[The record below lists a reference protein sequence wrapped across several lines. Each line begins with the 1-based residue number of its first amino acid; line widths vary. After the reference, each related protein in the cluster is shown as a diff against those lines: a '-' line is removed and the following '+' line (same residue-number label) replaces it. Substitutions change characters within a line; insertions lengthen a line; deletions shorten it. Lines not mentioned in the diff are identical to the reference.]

1 MKGNTALRRL
11 AILISVM
18 LLSITACKSHNERS
32 DNATLMN
39 IESSL
44 ENGSRLV
51 KGPRR
56 PPPEISAALMPAV
69 KIDMASAGHSGEER
83 FDVNINE
90 TPAKAFLMGLV
101 EGTPYNMVVHPSV
114 DGTISLN
121 LKNVTVPEVMTV
133 LRDVYGFEYMRTGRG
148 YRVLPARMQS
158 RIFEIDY
165 LNIRRNGKS
174 QTRVS
179 SGQLTESTT
188 SNDNSSSTTVEK
200 ATGTEIN
207 TESDSD
213 FWGELSTALKSI
225 VGNTGGRSVVVS
237 PQSGIVVVRAMPMEL
252 REVERFLNATQNN
265 MQRQVIIEAK
275 VVEVQLNDGAQTG
288 INWAGL
294 IRSGSD
300 TLTLGHI
307 GGGSVFGNANGTSGI
322 SGNTGNLDPAA
333 YSAITA
339 TSAAAFGGV
348 FSAAIRL
355 ADFTAF
361 IELLKSQ
368 GDVQILSS
376 PRISTVNNQKAVI
389 KVGSDEYFVTEISST
404 TTTGTTTTVTPEIKL
419 APFFSGIA
427 LDVTPRI
434 SANGEVILHI
444 HPAVSEVTDQTKVI
458 QVFGQTQTL
467 PLALSTVRESDSVIK
482 AASGQVVVIGGL
494 MQDRATIR
502 SSATPGISD
511 APIIGNL
518 FKHTKDEIVK
528 SELVILLRPIVVDS
542 PNVWRNQ
549 TRESLDRIK
558 THYGLVGS
566 K

>member
-1 MKGNTALRRL
+1 MKGNNKMRQLL
-11 AILISVM
+11 ILISVT
-18 LLSITACKSHNERS
+18 LATLTACKSHNVRT

-39 IESSL
+39 IENNL
-44 ENGSRLV
+44 GDGSRVV

-56 PPPEISAALMPAV
+56 PPPEVSAALMPAV
-69 KIDMASAGHSGEER
+69 KIDMASAGHSAEER
-83 FDVNINE
+83 FDVNISE

-114 DGTISLN
+114 DGNLSLN
-121 LKNVTVPEVMTV
+121 LKGVTVPEVMEV
-133 LRDVYGFEYMRTGRG
+133 LRDVYGYEYQQTRSG

-179 SGQLTESTT
+179 SGQLTDST
-188 SNDNSSSTTVEK
+188 SSDDDDSSSDTVEQ

-213 FWGELSTALKSI
+213 FWGELRTALNSI
-225 VGNTGGRSVVVS
+225 VGNEGGRSVVVS

-252 REVERFLNATQNN
+252 REVERFLHVTQNN

-275 VVEVQLNDGAQTG
+275 VVEVQLGDGAQTG

-294 IRSGSD
+294 IRSGND
-300 TLTLGHI
+300 TLTLGHV
-307 GGGSVFGNANGTSGI
+307 GGGTVFDTGTTGI
-322 SGNTGNLDPAA
+322 AGNTGDLNPTA
-333 YSAITA
+333 YSAIAA

-348 FSAAIRL
+348 FSAALRL
-355 ADFTAF
+355 ADFTTF
-361 IELLKSQ
+361 IELLKNQ

-419 APFFSGIA
+419 SPFFSGIA

-458 QVFGQTQTL
+458 QVFGQTQSL

-482 AASGQVVVIGGL
+482 AASGQIVVIGGL
-494 MQDRATIR
+494 MQDRASVNT
-502 SSATPGISD
+502 SATPGISD
-511 APIIGNL
+511 APLIGNL
-518 FKHTKDEIVK
+518 FKHTRDTVVK

-542 PNVWRNQ
+542 PRVWRDQ
-549 TRESLDRIK
+549 TRESLDRIRS
-558 THYGLVGS
+558 HYGLVGS